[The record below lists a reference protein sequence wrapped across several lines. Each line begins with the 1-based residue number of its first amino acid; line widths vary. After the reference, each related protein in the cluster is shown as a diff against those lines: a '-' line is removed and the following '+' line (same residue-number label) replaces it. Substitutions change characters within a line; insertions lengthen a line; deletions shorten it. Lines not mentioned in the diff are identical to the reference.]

1 MTRQH
6 KNLEAEAH
14 VPAEELS
21 DTDLE
26 KATGGSGKVRHSDFV
41 MVKLL
46 MRRRP
51 SCSDEALS
59 NAEQTVRGS
68 PFKPP
73 QLCPIHPR

>member
-1 MTRQH
+1 LITVRPVEGALRGSCVTGEGAQDNDAAH

-41 MVKLL
+41 IVKLL
-46 MRRRP
+46 DAATP
-51 SCSDEALS
+51 KL
-59 NAEQTVRGS
+59 
-68 PFKPP
+68 F
-73 QLCPIHPR
+73 

>member
-6 KNLEAEAH
+6 KNLETEAH

-46 MRRRP
+46 DAATP
-51 SCSDEALS
+51 KL
-59 NAEQTVRGS
+59 
-68 PFKPP
+68 F
-73 QLCPIHPR
+73 